1 MITDTS
7 VIIPALNE
15 ERFLQDTAEDVLD
28 YLGENSELIIV
39 TDPSGDRTEDIAAE
53 LAEKHSKVVHLKKNE
68 RHGKGRAIEEG
79 IRESKYSIVAFMDA
93 DNATTPDQLQNIIE
107 PVEDGFDLAIG
118 SRYLEDSDT
127 KRKKNR
133 EIPSK
138 LFNQFTSK
146 ALGTD
151 IKDHQCG
158 FKAFRKDK
166 VQEMVSL
173 EDGGFPWDLELLYK
187 AKKQNLKI
195 KEVPVKWRAKQGSE
209 VTAGTYLSFLNR
221 IYFLSLDRFF
231 GDKSEKIHKY
241 GKFATIGA
249 AGALI
254 NTVFLYL
261 LTDVAGIHYM
271 ISGALSIEAAI
282 VAMFFLNNHFTF
294 SPVKKGLRQII
305 DGLIVSNLVRSVG
318 VVAQLGIL
326 YLLTDYLDM
335 YYLLSNIIAIFIS
348 SILTF
353 IGENRYNWNQ

>member
-15 ERFLQDTAEDVLD
+15 ERFLQDTAEEVLE
-28 YLGENSELIIV
+28 YLGESSELIIV
-39 TDPSGDRTEDIAAE
+39 TDPSSDRTEDIAEE
-53 LAEKHSKVVHLKKNE
+53 LAEKYSKIVHLKKNE

-79 IRESKYSIVAFMDA
+79 IRESKYSKVAFMDA
-93 DNATTPDQLQNIIE
+93 DNATTPDQLQKIIE

-118 SRYLEDSDT
+118 SRYLEESDT
-127 KRKKNR
+127 KRKKYR

-138 LFNQFTSK
+138 VFNLFTSK
-146 ALGTD
+146 ALGTE
-151 IKDHQCG
+151 IRDHQCG
-158 FKAFRKDK
+158 FKAFNKEK
-166 VQEMVSL
+166 IQEMISL

-187 AKKQNLKI
+187 ARKQDMKI
-195 KEVPVKWRAKQGSE
+195 KEVPVRWRSKQGSE
-209 VTAGTYLSFLNR
+209 VTARTYLSFMNK

-231 GDKSEKIHKY
+231 DDRAEQIHKY

-249 AGALI
+249 AGAVI
-254 NTVFLYL
+254 NTAFLYL

-271 ISGALSIEAAI
+271 LSGALSIEAAI

-294 SPVKKGLRQII
+294 SPVKKGLRQIV

-318 VVAQLGIL
+318 IVAQLGIL
-326 YLLTDYLDM
+326 YLLTDYFDM
-335 YYLLSNIIAIFIS
+335 YYLLSNIIAIFVS

>member
-15 ERFLQDTAEDVLD
+15 ERFLQDTVEETLE
-28 YLGENSELIIV
+28 YLGEESELIIV
-39 TDPSGDRTEDIAAE
+39 TDPSNDRTEEIAKE
-53 LAEKHSKVVHLKKNE
+53 LAEKYSKVIHLQKNE

-79 IRESKYSIVAFMDA
+79 IRESMFSKVAFMDA
-93 DNATTPDQLQNIIE
+93 DNATTPDQIQNIIE
-107 PVEDGFDLAIG
+107 PIEDGFDLAVG
-118 SRYLEDSDT
+118 SRYLEESDT
-127 KRKKNR
+127 ERKKYR

-138 LFNQFTSK
+138 VFNLFTSK
-146 ALGTD
+146 ALNTE

-166 VQEMVSL
+166 IQEMISL

-187 AKKQNLKI
+187 AKKQGMKV
-195 KEVPVKWRAKQGSE
+195 KEVPVTWRAKQGSE
-209 VTAGTYLSFLNR
+209 VTARTYLSFTNR
-221 IYFLSLDRFF
+221 IYFLGLDRFF
-231 GDKSEKIHKY
+231 GDKAGQIHKY

-249 AGALI
+249 LGALI
-254 NTVFLYL
+254 NTALLYL
-261 LTDVAGIHYM
+261 FTDVAGLHYM

-282 VAMFFLNNHFTF
+282 VSMFFLNNHFTF
-294 SPVKKGLRQII
+294 SPVKRGIRQII
-305 DGLIVSNLVRSVG
+305 DGLIVSNIVRSVG

-326 YLLTDYLDM
+326 YLLTDYFEM
-335 YYLLSNIIAIFIS
+335 YYLVSNIIAIFIS